1 MTYKQIYTMVYG
13 IGLPC
18 AYYAFEEGTATAP
31 PFVIFYYPTR
41 NDFIA
46 DNSNYAHITQLNIEL
61 YTDEK
66 DFAKEEAVET
76 VLANAGL
83 IYRKEEIYIDS
94 ERMYEVLYTMEVLI
108 NGEQS

>member
-1 MTYKQIYTMVYG
+1 MTYKEIYTMVYN

-18 AYYAFEEGTATAP
+18 AYYAFKEGTATAP
-31 PFVIFYYPTR
+31 PFIIFYYP
-41 NDFIA
+41 NADDFKA
-46 DNSNYAHITQLNIEL
+46 DNSNYIHITQLNVEL

-66 DFAKEEAVET
+66 DFVKETAVET
-76 VLANAGL
+76 ALINAGL
-83 IYRKEEIYIDS
+83 TYHKEEIYIDS